1 MDLKSFSH
9 GYGQCAFHIVLVP
22 KYRHGIFVDFG
33 VKNCCEK
40 SLRETAR
47 RLRCEVFAL
56 QVGDDHVHVF
66 VGLHPDCS
74 VSKLIGLLKCNSA
87 RQLFSVF
94 PELKGKLWK
103 GHLWSRG
110 KFYRSIGQV
119 NGETI
124 KRYIEQSK
132 HQH

>member
-1 MDLKSFSH
+1 MGLESFSH

-22 KYRHGIFVDFG
+22 KYRHCIFVDSD
-33 VKNCCEK
+33 VKRCCEQA
-40 SLRETAR
+40 LRATADR
-47 RLRCEVFAL
+47 VGCQVYAL
-56 QVGDDHVHVF
+56 QVGSDHVHIF

-74 VSKLIGLLKCNSA
+74 ISKLIRLLKCNSA
-87 RQLFSVF
+87 RRLFEEY
-94 PELKGKLWK
+94 PALKSRLWG

-119 NGETI
+119 NAETI

-132 HQH
+132 HE